1 MPQAFPTCINL
12 MVQVHDLIDVGLG
25 DSTEV
30 DAIQDEMDG
39 LWKNLS
45 EGRCDGFDIIQQAYI
60 LWPGLD
66 RRTGHDPQEVQ
77 RASRTTYEQAGQ

>member
-1 MPQAFPTCINL
+1 MLQAFPTCIDL
-12 MVQVHDLIDVGLG
+12 MMQVHDLIDVGLG

-45 EGRCDGFDIIQQAYI
+45 EEEMCWIRYYSASLYS
-60 LWPGLD
+60 LVGL
-66 RRTGHDPQEVQ
+66 R
-77 RASRTTYEQAGQ
+77 